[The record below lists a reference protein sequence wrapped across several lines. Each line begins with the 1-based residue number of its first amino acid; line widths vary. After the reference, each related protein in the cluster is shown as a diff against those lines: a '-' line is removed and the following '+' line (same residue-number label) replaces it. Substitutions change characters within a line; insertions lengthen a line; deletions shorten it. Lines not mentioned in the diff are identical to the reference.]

1 MRLTKPPGAFFRLAG
16 QYGFAQ
22 RRLYRPTKSR
32 RHGCRRLSLREKEKR
47 EEKWMNVYL
56 KGCCWLSTKISVK
69 QLPYAP
75 RIPDFGRFVV
85 NSL

>member
-1 MRLTKPPGAFFRLAG
+1 MR
-16 QYGFAQ
+16 
-22 RRLYRPTKSR
+22 
-32 RHGCRRLSLREKEKR
+32 CRRLSLREKEKR

>member
-1 MRLTKPPGAFFRLAG
+1 MKGISSNPFFDFNKFIKGVRGDEYKNLE
-16 QYGFAQ
+16 
-22 RRLYRPTKSR
+22 
-32 RHGCRRLSLREKEKR
+32 EKEKR

-75 RIPDFGRFVV
+75 RIPDFARFVV

>member
-1 MRLTKPPGAFFRLAG
+1 
-16 QYGFAQ
+16 
-22 RRLYRPTKSR
+22 
-32 RHGCRRLSLREKEKR
+32 
-47 EEKWMNVYL
+47 MNVYL

-75 RIPDFGRFVV
+75 RIPDFARFVV

>member
-1 MRLTKPPGAFFRLAG
+1 MRLTEPPGAFSAG
-16 QYGFAQ
+16 QAVRICPEAPVQTDEKPPAWLPAAFLE
-22 RRLYRPTKSR
+22 R
-32 RHGCRRLSLREKEKR
+32 KEKR